1 MWRVFTDPGANSAW
15 LCYSYDCVFLKHIA
29 VMSNRFRILF
39 TPKFS
44 DIKDSEGG
52 KTGEDYKYFN
62 KPFGVKYYLENSID
76 FGWDEKAGKMT
87 AVEDK
92 AAVIIIDP
100 DMILL
105 KPLTT
110 DFSDSSVEFWQ
121 PFQQTFKRKKKV
133 EPGVP
138 FGQTYGM

>member
-1 MWRVFTDPGANSAW
+1 
-15 LCYSYDCVFLKHIA
+15 
-29 VMSNRFRILF
+29 MSNRFRILF

-52 KTGEDYKYFN
+52 ETGKDYKYFN

>member
-1 MWRVFTDPGANSAW
+1 
-15 LCYSYDCVFLKHIA
+15 
-29 VMSNRFRILF
+29 MSNRFRILF

-52 KTGEDYKYFN
+52 NTGEDYKYFN
-62 KPFGVKYYLENSID
+62 KPFGVKYYLENSSD
-76 FGWDEKAGKMT
+76 FSWDEKAGKMT

-121 PFQQTFKRKKKV
+121 HFHQKIERKKKV
-133 EPGVP
+133 EPGGP